1 MFNLETNEMK
11 QLTIYVFGA
20 LMLFGCTSNDQ
31 NNDASE
37 TMTAETE
44 TMAEETPMANENPN
58 IVVLASQTPELS
70 TLVQALQAADL
81 VSALEGNGPFTV
93 FAPTN
98 EAFAALPAGT
108 LENLM
113 KPENKQQL
121 VDILTYHVA
130 EGNVKSGD
138 LSNNMMVK
146 TLNGKQLKVMLNGD
160 QVMIN
165 DATVKMPDVEASNG
179 VVHMVDKVIMPAS
192 N

>member
-1 MFNLETNEMK
+1 MFNLETNKMK

-44 TMAEETPMANENPN
+44 TMAEETPMANNNPN

-81 VSALEGNGPFTV
+81 VSALEGNGPYTV

-98 EAFAALPAGT
+98 DAFAALPAGT

-121 VDILTYHVA
+121 IDILTYHVA

-146 TLNGKQLKVMLNGD
+146 TLNGKELKIMLNGD

-165 DATVKMPDVEASNG
+165 GATVKMPNVEASNG
-179 VVHMVDKVIMPAS
+179 VVHVVDKVIMPAS
-192 N
+192 K

>member
-1 MFNLETNEMK
+1 MFNLEANKMK

-20 LMLFGCTSNDQ
+20 LMLFGWTINDQ
-31 NNDASE
+31 NNDVSE

-44 TMAEETPMANENPN
+44 TMAEETQMANNNSN
-58 IVVLASQTPELS
+58 IVVIASQTPELS
-70 TLVQALQAADL
+70 TLVQVLQAADL
-81 VSALEGNGPFTV
+81 VSALKGNGPYTI

-98 EAFAALPAGT
+98 KAFAALPMGT

-121 VDILTYHVA
+121 IDILTYHVV
-130 EGNVKSGD
+130 ESNVKSGD

-146 TLNGKQLKVMLNGD
+146 TLNGKELKIMLNGD

-165 DATVKMPDVEASNG
+165 GATV
-179 VVHMVDKVIMPAS
+179 
-192 N
+192 